1 MGETFA
7 EYWERQERLRPARD
21 AWHKRVTVDHR
32 RIFGETVGKVRALV
46 ASDILRDASIGA
58 AAGAGLGWLVGSLPG
73 AGTGALI
80 GAVLGW
86 VKNIGSKGRIM
97 EGLFE
102 EPYDSGMY
110 LRPGAEHDR
119 RYGVYPE

>member
-1 MGETFA
+1 MSETL
-7 EYWERQERLRPARD
+7 WERNERLWPARQ
-21 AWHKRVTVDHR
+21 AWGARITADHE
-32 RIFGETVGKVRALV
+32 RIFSEARDVSHAIV
-46 ASDILRDASIGA
+46 ASDVLRDASIGA

-86 VKNIGSKGRIM
+86 VKNIGSNGRIM

>member
-1 MGETFA
+1 MSET
-7 EYWERQERLRPARD
+7 YWERQDRLWPARK
-21 AWHKRVTVDHR
+21 AWGARITTDR
-32 RIFGETVGKVRALV
+32 QRIFGETNDELRALV
-46 ASDILRDASIGA
+46 ASDVLRDASIGA

-86 VKNIGSKGRIM
+86 VKNIGSRERM
-97 EGLFE
+97 LDGLFE

-110 LRPGAEHDR
+110 PRAFSQEGIR
-119 RYGVYPE
+119 RYGIYPE

>member
-1 MGETFA
+1 MSET
-7 EYWERQERLRPARD
+7 YWERQDRLWPERD
-21 AWHKRVTVDHR
+21 AWHKGIVADHK
-32 RIFGETVGKVRALV
+32 RIFEEAGSLSHAIV

-58 AAGAGLGWLVGSLPG
+58 AAGAGLGWLVGNLPG
-73 AGTGALI
+73 AGAGALI
-80 GAVLGW
+80 GIVLGW
-86 VKNIGSKGRIM
+86 AKNIGSKSRIM